1 MCSSDLQLA
10 AIDEVKRDMEQ
21 PRPMD
26 RLVCGDVGY
35 GKTEVALRAALKVV
49 LAGKQVAVLA
59 PTTVLV
65 EQHANNFAA
74 RYAGLP
80 VKVASLSRFKPQ
92 KEQQEVLKAVG
103 EGRLDVVVGT
113 HRLLSNDVR
122 FKDLGLDLASVG
134 RELEIGR
141 AHV

>member
-1 MCSSDLQLA
+1 PFEETPDQQK
-10 AIDEVKRDMEQ
+10 AIDDVVDDLDQ
-21 PRPMD
+21 QRPMD

-65 EQHANNFAA
+65 EQHAVNFTA
-74 RYAGLP
+74 RYQGLP
-80 VKVASLSRFKPQ
+80 VKVASLSRFKPA
-92 KEQQEVLKAVG
+92 KDQQEVLKNVAAGSV
-103 EGRLDVVVGT
+103 DVVVGT

-122 FKDLGLDLASVG
+122 FKDLGLLIAD
-134 RELEIGR
+134 ED
-141 AHV
+141 